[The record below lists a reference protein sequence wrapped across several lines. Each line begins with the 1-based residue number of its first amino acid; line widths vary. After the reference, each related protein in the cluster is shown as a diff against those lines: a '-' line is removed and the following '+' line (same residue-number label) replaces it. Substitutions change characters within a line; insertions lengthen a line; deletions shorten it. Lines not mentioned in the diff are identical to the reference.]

1 MNAIEEKKTKPP
13 DKSNDYF
20 KCVKVP
26 LKHVLKNYDIN
37 ITKIS
42 NAVIKCNK
50 ITIHTLLFT

>member
-26 LKHVLKNYDIN
+26 LKHVLKNYDITPTEKKN
-37 ITKIS
+37 ETKQRNQSLYI
-42 NAVIKCNK
+42 IF
-50 ITIHTLLFT
+50 I